1 LSEMIFTQKGR
12 LIMLRE
18 TLERGEFAITCEF
31 VPGRGKTGPGVDAA
45 IEFAKALSG
54 TGSKIHAVSLTDNPG
69 GNAAITPDALA
80 PEVQKYGLDALVHF
94 SCRDLNR
101 NAVESR
107 VMALARAG
115 VNNLLVLTGDYPAS
129 GFEGNAAGVFDL
141 DSVQTIKY
149 LKEMNAGLEVP
160 GAKKGTM
167 VRLPQ
172 TNFFIGA
179 AVSPFK
185 LKEEELL
192 PQFFKLEKKIA
203 AGADFII
210 TQLGYDMRKFLEVK
224 RYMVSRGLKVP
235 LIGNVYVLSYGA
247 AKTMHAG
254 LVAGCVVTDEL
265 LALLETESKEPDK
278 GKAKRL
284 ERAAKMV
291 AMFKGMGYN
300 GVHIGGFGLK
310 NEDFL
315 SIIKRADELAEQWE
329 AFIPEVCFSQKD
341 EFYLFPPPKTYRPGD
356 VDEDPVKKLPPGHG
370 KLGYEISM
378 AFHRMAFER
387 GSIGCRLLT
396 RYYQMTVRH
405 PRLAKF
411 SHFNEYMVKMLSFGC
426 RDCGDCAL
434 PDMAYCCPQSMCAK
448 QQRNGPCGDSKCG
461 MCGVYPDERPC
472 AWTVVYSRM
481 KGAGKLEEMRSNYVP
496 PRKMNLAYTSGWAN
510 YFLNKDHAAEIKGK
524 EQNPTKP

>member
-1 LSEMIFTQKGR
+1 
-12 LIMLRE
+12 MLRE
-18 TLERGEFAITCEF
+18 ALEKGEFAITCEF
-31 VPGRGKTGPGVDAA
+31 VPGRGKSGPSIEAA
-45 IEFAKALSG
+45 IDFAKAVVSAG
-54 TGSKIHAVSLTDNPG
+54 AGIHAVSLTDNPG
-69 GNAAITPDALA
+69 GNSAITPDALA
-80 PEVQKYGLDALVHF
+80 PEIQKQGLDALVHF
-94 SCRDLNR
+94 SCRDMNR

-107 VMALARAG
+107 VTALARAG
-115 VNNLLVLTGDYPAS
+115 VNHLLVLTGDYPAS
-129 GFEGNAAGVFDL
+129 GFEGDAAGVFDL

-149 LKEMNAGLEVP
+149 LKAMNAGLEVP
-160 GAKKGTM
+160 GPKKGTT
-167 VRLPQ
+167 VRLPP
-172 TNFFIGA
+172 TSFFIGA

-224 RYMVSRGLKVP
+224 RYMSSRGLTVP

-265 LALLETESKEPDK
+265 LSLLETESKEPDK

-291 AMFKGMGYN
+291 AMFKGMGFN

-310 NEDFL
+310 TDDFRFV
-315 SIIKRADELAEQWE
+315 INRAAEIESQWE
-329 AFIPEVCFSQKD
+329 TFLPEVAFGRKD
-341 EFYLFPPPKTYRPGD
+341 EYYAFPPPKTYRPSEK
-356 VDEDPVKKLPPGHG
+356 DEDPVKKLPAGHG
-370 KLGYEISM
+370 KIGYGISM
-378 AFHRMAFER
+378 AVHRMAFDR
-387 GSIGCRLLT
+387 GSVGCRLLT
-396 RYYQMTVRH
+396 RYYQMTQKH
-405 PRLAKF
+405 PVLARF
-411 SHFNEYMVKMLSFGC
+411 SHFNEYMVKLLSFGC

-461 MCGVYPDERPC
+461 QCGVYSDERPC
-472 AWTVVYSRM
+472 VWTVVYSRM
-481 KGAGKLEEMRSNYVP
+481 KGAKKLEEMRANYVP
-496 PRKMNLAYTSGWAN
+496 PRKMNLSFTSGWAN
-510 YFLNKDHAAEIKGK
+510 YFLNKDHAAEVKVK
-524 EQNPTKP
+524 DPESPQP